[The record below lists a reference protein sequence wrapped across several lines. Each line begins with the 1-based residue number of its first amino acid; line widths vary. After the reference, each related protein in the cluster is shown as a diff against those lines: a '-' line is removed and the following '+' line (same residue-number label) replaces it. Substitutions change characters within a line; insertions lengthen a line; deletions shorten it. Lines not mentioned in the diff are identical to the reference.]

1 MFSPLRVLSF
11 TLALVLGGQ
20 IVIAQQF
27 ASLDAETA
35 TKIPNARTEGLGGG
49 PYLKAKINFADKDR
63 LAVYHYFRDVA
74 RAGPCPAGLTRKAD
88 GCLPPDG
95 ITGGKKWVLGR
106 QLPHQVVFY
115 NLPADLAPRLAPA
128 PAGYRYIRV
137 GGDVLLISRGSGIVV
152 AAIEDLARL

>member
-27 ASLDAETA
+27 AALDAETGA
-35 TKIPNARTEGLGGG
+35 KIPTARTEGLGGG
-49 PYLKAKINFADKDR
+49 PYIKAKINFIDQDR
-63 LAVYHYFRDVA
+63 LAVYHYYRDLA
-74 RAGPCPAGLTRKAD
+74 RTGPCPVGLARKSD
-88 GCLPPDG
+88 GCLTPDAN
-95 ITGGKKWVLGR
+95 TGGKKWVLGR
-106 QLPHQVVFY
+106 QLPHQVVFH

>member
-27 ASLDAETA
+27 ASLDAGPV
-35 TKIPNARTEGLGGG
+35 TKIPNARSEGLGGG

-63 LAVYHYFRDVA
+63 LAVYHYYRDIA
-74 RAGPCPAGLTRKAD
+74 RSGPCPAGLTRKAD
-88 GCLPPDG
+88 GCLPAD
-95 ITGGKKWVLGR
+95 GKKWVLGR
-106 QLPHQVVFY
+106 QLPHQVVFH